1 MQDNLR
7 EELIKQFP
15 AEVVELVEPSCKR
28 VVTLNESKCA
38 GCSQVLSWDHIR
50 QEEMVKGVKTATL
63 KFEVGGDFNKGDCRK
78 CPLSYIAKENNENVY
93 ECPLK
98 MRANCKLD
106 IS

>member
-15 AEVVELVEPSCKR
+15 AEVVELVEPSGKKFYACPTCKR

-63 KFEVGGDFNKGDCRK
+63 KFEVAEILIKATAESVRFLTLQKR
-78 CPLSYIAKENNENVY
+78 IMRTFMNV
-93 ECPLK
+93 
-98 MRANCKLD
+98 R
-106 IS
+106 

>member
-1 MQDNLR
+1 M
-7 EELIKQFP
+7 
-15 AEVVELVEPSCKR
+15 EPSGKKFYARPTCKR

-63 KFEVGGDFNKGDCRK
+63 KFEVGGDLIKATAESVRF
-78 CPLSYIAKENNENVY
+78 LYIAKENNENVY

-98 MRANCKLD
+98 NVCEL
-106 IS
+106 

>member
-15 AEVVELVEPSCKR
+15 AEVVELVEPSGKKFYACPTCKR

-50 QEEMVKGVKTATL
+50 QEEMVKGVKTAT
-63 KFEVGGDFNKGDCRK
+63 VMASII
-78 CPLSYIAKENNENVY
+78 PA
-93 ECPLK
+93 
-98 MRANCKLD
+98 
-106 IS
+106 ISMTAESVSFLTLQ

>member
-1 MQDNLR
+1 M
-7 EELIKQFP
+7 
-15 AEVVELVEPSCKR
+15 ELVEPSGKKFYACPTCKR

-78 CPLSYIAKENNENVY
+78 CPLSYIAKEDKSGPLRRAAHCFFGKEK
-93 ECPLK
+93 ECHG
-98 MRANCKLD
+98 C
-106 IS
+106 IGG